1 MGKETCCSATA
12 ANHSLAPICPAVSF
26 RTLYSVGH
34 REGNPAALF
43 HMAFLRGSMIDP
55 NIAKMARRTF
65 ACVCVYAHTVCL
77 ALSGRIE
84 YMR

>member
-1 MGKETCCSATA
+1 
-12 ANHSLAPICPAVSF
+12 
-26 RTLYSVGH
+26 
-34 REGNPAALF
+34 
-43 HMAFLRGSMIDP
+43 MIDP

-84 YMR
+84 HMRWRLIADQPIPIIEDCEQSKTLIARQ